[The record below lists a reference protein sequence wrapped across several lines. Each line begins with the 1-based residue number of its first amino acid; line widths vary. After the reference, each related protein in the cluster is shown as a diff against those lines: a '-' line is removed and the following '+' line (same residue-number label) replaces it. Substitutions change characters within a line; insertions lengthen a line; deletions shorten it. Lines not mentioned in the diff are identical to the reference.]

1 MGARKVRERQHGRL
15 IRLFGIAAAGFLVF
29 LVCLLAV
36 RIYVAREAGAR
47 VAAGHFELL
56 HRELADVY
64 VANGSVQSP
73 VFREKVAALEGEAGL
88 AALLLRGPEGVRYAF
103 DNTWDII
110 KMADG
115 ELDRLRIPSLHAEF
129 SSSFPA
135 EPATM
140 LTAVYRL
147 VSRDRAFRIVRDAL
161 FLVIA
166 FLLACAIALLL
177 IVTLTPNSASE
188 EDTPW
193 PNGPLGEDA
202 EVAASPL
209 ESPVHPLALEPPEA
223 LRERLHGE
231 LERAT
236 AFRTDISLAL
246 GVLLAAEATTDDSS
260 ARLAALV
267 RELAVLP
274 ELAFAYGDSGFGL
287 ILPETNLDAAISML
301 ERWRRATVQAGMW
314 VAIGI
319 GDRADRDLDGD
330 RLLLEVEHA
339 LGRAM
344 SNGGTNLVAFRAD
357 PARYRVLQAAAH
369 Q

>member
-1 MGARKVRERQHGRL
+1 MRDRQHARL
-15 IRLFGIAAAGFLVF
+15 IRLFGVAAAGFLVF

-36 RIYVAREAGAR
+36 RVYVAREAGGR
-47 VAAGHFELL
+47 VAASHFELL

-64 VANGSVQSP
+64 VAHGSVQSP
-73 VFREKVAALEGEAGL
+73 LFREKVSALDGEAGL

-103 DNTWDII
+103 DNTWEII
-110 KMADG
+110 QLADG
-115 ELDRLRIPSLHAEF
+115 KLDRLRIPSLHTEF

-135 EPATM
+135 EPATI

-177 IVTLTPNSASE
+177 IVTLTPRTASE
-188 EDTPW
+188 DNTPW

-202 EVAASPL
+202 EIEASAL
-209 ESPVHPLALEPPEA
+209 ESAAHAMALEPQEA
-223 LRERLHGE
+223 LRERLRGE

-236 AFRTDISLAL
+236 AFRTDLSLVL
-246 GVLLAAEATTDDSS
+246 GVLLAADATTDDSS
-260 ARLAALV
+260 ARLAGLV

-274 ELAFAYGDSGFGL
+274 ELAFAYGEAGFGL
-287 ILPETNLDAAISML
+287 ILPETNLDTAIALM
-301 ERWRRATVQAGMW
+301 ERWRRTTLQAGLR
-314 VAIGI
+314 VALGI
-319 GDRADRDLDGD
+319 GDRADRDLDGE

-344 SNGGTNLVAFRAD
+344 ANGGNNLVAFRAD
-357 PARYRVLQAAAH
+357 PARYRVLQAAARP
-369 Q
+369 